1 MFDGRHCTKKDL
13 NVLIKETDKIL
24 LLISS
29 DIDDDKKKS
38 DLINFINLIKRFD
51 IQIGDTLLNKIN
63 NSKDDYIKIKN
74 DISICVEELKRN
86 IIVDI
91 YEHN

>member
-1 MFDGRHCTKKDL
+1 MFDGRHCTNKDL
-13 NVLIKETDKIL
+13 NLLIKETDKIL

-29 DIDDDKKKS
+29 DMDDDRKKS
-38 DLINFINLIKRFD
+38 GLINFINLIKRFD
-51 IQIGDTLLNKIN
+51 LQIGETLADKIN
-63 NSKDDYIKIKN
+63 NSNKYYIKIKN
-74 DISICVEELKRN
+74 DINICVEELKRN